1 VSDHE
6 NSRKHKPFSYY
17 TLGGILLHLYPRFDF
32 RSPND
37 PKAGLKPDLSPKD
50 SHTTFYPPRPPYSH
64 RALEKLRQDSLSV
77 IKKISGRFRWQSS
90 RIFLRVIILHSLHGS
105 RVSDFF
111 FFPCQDKNLSFSLSY
126 S

>member
-1 VSDHE
+1 MSDHE

-77 IKKISGRFRWQSS
+77 IKKNSRKISVAKFSYFPPS
-90 RIFLRVIILHSLHGS
+90 NHSP
-105 RVSDFF
+105 
-111 FFPCQDKNLSFSLSY
+111 FPSWK
-126 S
+126 